1 MSHAEFTKCVGD
13 PFIQVEELTASYK
26 WDNIATKSSY
36 TIMLNYVYLLFDSVP
51 LLKIQER
58 ISGKVS

>member
-51 LLKIQER
+51 LLKI
-58 ISGKVS
+58 